1 MSRRGGDAHADLERE
16 HIVSSYDPGVST
28 SETWAALR
36 KSLSPKTARTWLMN
50 GSDNAETVDPRSA
63 AILSLSIFINKKRKR
78 VLFLIPLKKNTD

>member
-63 AILSLSIFINKKRKR
+63 AILSLSIFINKKKEKG
-78 VLFLIPLKKNTD
+78 VILNSFKKKY